1 VELAVVRLIL
11 WKIRLPKYIHLNST
25 RQFFNWNNT
34 KGLNNSI
41 NHFKEEE
48 RMKKILI
55 GTLIVVAGLF
65 MLSTPNV
72 LAQEPCESDFTCDGD
87 VDADDVATFLEDF
100 GRFEF
105 NNPCPNCYDSPCPCT
120 TDCDP
125 PAPVPKTGQTT
136 SMAAGDDGDHE
147 KGVVWPN
154 PRFTANVDNNGNG
167 DCGDRG
173 ETCDGTVTDNLT
185 GLIWLKNADCF
196 GLRMWDNALSDSN
209 GLSSGLCGLRDRSN
223 AGDWRLPN
231 YKELFSL
238 IDPKNFAPTLPTGH
252 PFGHVQASHYW
263 SSTTGAG
270 FSGYAWYVNMGDG
283 FVNFHLKNNDY
294 YVWPVRG
301 GQ

>member
-1 VELAVVRLIL
+1 
-11 WKIRLPKYIHLNST
+11 
-25 RQFFNWNNT
+25 
-34 KGLNNSI
+34 
-41 NHFKEEE
+41 
-48 RMKKILI
+48 MKKILI

-136 SMAAGDDGDHE
+136 SSAAGDDGDHE

-154 PRFTANVDNNGNG
+154 PRFTANVDNNGDG

-196 GLRMWDNALSDSN
+196 GMRTWNNALSDSN
-209 GLSSGLCGLRDRSN
+209 GLSAGWCGLLDGSQ

-231 YKELFSL
+231 YRELFSL
-238 IDPKNFAPTLPTGH
+238 IHVGTGFPALPSN
-252 PFGHVQASHYW
+252 PFTNVQSGYYW
-263 SSTTGAG
+263 SSTGNYDHPGIAWQVEMDN
-270 FSGYAWYVNMGDG
+270 GYVTLN
-283 FVNFHLKNNDY
+283 LKTNDY